1 MKREVKLLQKKGI
14 ESLLLCIEHFNRP
27 SDVGRADAVLIL
39 LDHSFEMLLK
49 AGILHKGGRI
59 REKRA
64 KLTIGFDAC
73 VRKAL
78 DDARCKFI
86 TTQQALTLQAI
97 NALRDAAQHHLL
109 DIPEQQLYL
118 HTQSGITLFDDILRK
133 VFEDKLITHLPE
145 RVLPVSTN
153 PPKDLTVLLEDEVA
167 AVKRLLAPN
176 ARKKINARTRIRA
189 LAIMESSIR
198 GARVEPSDSDLDKVL
213 AMIRHDRP
221 VQEIFPGVAS
231 LTLDV
236 DGAGIPFSIRLE
248 KKEGV
253 PVQLVPAGTPGATV
267 VAVHKA
273 DATQYYSLGRDDV
286 AKGIGQSPPK
296 TTAIIRY
303 MKLQDDPEC
312 FRVFPFGKSKMERYS
327 PKAVEKIKAAAPGF
341 DLASIWKQY
350 GPRKRR
356 GKA

>member
-1 MKREVKLLQKKGI
+1 
-14 ESLLLCIEHFNRP
+14 
-27 SDVGRADAVLIL
+27 
-39 LDHSFEMLLK
+39 
-49 AGILHKGGRI
+49 
-59 REKRA
+59 
-64 KLTIGFDAC
+64 
-73 VRKAL
+73 
-78 DDARCKFI
+78 
-86 TTQQALTLQAI
+86 LTLQAI

-118 HTQSGITLFDDILRK
+118 HTQSGITLFDDLLRK
-133 VFEDKLITHLPE
+133 IFSQKLVTHLPE

-176 ARKKINARTRIRA
+176 ARKKIAARTRIRA

-198 GARVEPSDSDLDKVL
+198 GARVDPSDSDLDKIL
-213 AMIRHDRP
+213 ARIKQDRP
-221 VQEIFPGVAS
+221 VREIFPGVAALS
-231 LTLDV
+231 LSV
-236 DGAGIPFSIRLE
+236 NGEGIPFNIRLE

-273 DATQYYSLGRDDV
+273 DATQYYSLGRDDI
-286 AKGIGQSPPK
+286 ARQIGHSPPR

-303 MKLQDDPEC
+303 MKLKEDPEC
-312 FRVFPFGKSKMERYS
+312 FRIFPFGKSKMERYS

-341 DLASIWKQY
+341 DLDNIWKQY
-350 GPRKRR
+350 GPKRTR
-356 GKA
+356 